1 MNNLFLMFN
10 IAQYNINKM
19 ELFLSLNRKLKKS
32 NLSPGAKKK
41 RIERSLNNTSTSTN
55 RSTKTISNQRNS
67 LSFRSSRLKS
77 NERTFAQN
85 AKMLTA
91 NIDLKFSK
99 IKNCQTN
106 NTSTSLSPKEEERII
121 NSLQEG
127 IKLLP
132 NGRYLIQATKILNI
146 KNFTNDTKQS
156 DFNSSTTMCSKNTN
170 GCKRISLP
178 FNPKEKLSPIKYS
191 ICKSNSNNNNI
202 MKKKKKEKS
211 FKYVNKT
218 FNTYG
223 TVDSNNSKKS
233 RNGNNSNIEKQ
244 KMIRIY
250 FNHCTTI
257 NNRKGINI

>member
-1 MNNLFLMFN
+1 
-10 IAQYNINKM
+10 M

-55 RSTKTISNQRNS
+55 RSTKTISNQKNS

-85 AKMLTA
+85 AKMLAA

-132 NGRYLIQATKILNI
+132 NGR
-146 KNFTNDTKQS
+146 
-156 DFNSSTTMCSKNTN
+156 
-170 GCKRISLP
+170 
-178 FNPKEKLSPIKYS
+178 
-191 ICKSNSNNNNI
+191 
-202 MKKKKKEKS
+202 
-211 FKYVNKT
+211 
-218 FNTYG
+218 
-223 TVDSNNSKKS
+223 
-233 RNGNNSNIEKQ
+233 
-244 KMIRIY
+244 
-250 FNHCTTI
+250 
-257 NNRKGINI
+257 

>member
-1 MNNLFLMFN
+1 
-10 IAQYNINKM
+10 M

-41 RIERSLNNTSTSTN
+41 RIDISSLNNTSTSTN
-55 RSTKTISNQRNS
+55 RSTKTISNQKNS

-99 IKNCQTN
+99 IKNCKNCQTN

-178 FNPKEKLSPIKYS
+178 FLKLNTLFLHKNKFIILFSEIIKVT
-191 ICKSNSNNNNI
+191 K
-202 MKKKKKEKS
+202 
-211 FKYVNKT
+211 F
-218 FNTYG
+218 
-223 TVDSNNSKKS
+223 
-233 RNGNNSNIEKQ
+233 
-244 KMIRIY
+244 
-250 FNHCTTI
+250 H
-257 NNRKGINI
+257 